1 MIELLPT
8 DGTPGGSNGPGP
20 GRMNRLLLVGIAAAV
35 VLGAGYALGAGED
48 AGSAGSAAGVSL
60 LAILAICLSIA
71 GAAIG
76 VYAAMSARRTQADVA
91 RLARSIDNALR
102 DLAEGNSRNS
112 STLGALT
119 DTIDRQIGGMLDR
132 IDVATSGHPGLPTG
146 RDAAGG
152 TSNVVPLGAPGRRN
166 ASHKAPVADPAPSSW
181 AAQGEL
187 ELSLEP
193 IISVSQSAAAGFEVY
208 ANLPFADG
216 VSRPVRRLRGD
227 AAAADHARFEL
238 ALVKA
243 AMHASRRQLPADAA
257 RLPLHV
263 AVSDAL
269 LADADA
275 AAEIAQLF
283 ELHPA
288 LAAAL
293 VLSIPA
299 ETAASQARGVQRAI
313 ARLMAAGVRLAVEGH
328 VEPIGSGAKLAD
340 GKASFLKLTCNR
352 LLDRDKAK
360 RKAPSGSDLAELAH
374 VSGVTLIATDVAT
387 DEDAVA
393 LLDLGVDLMSG
404 ARFSPPRR
412 LRGASADMS
421 GKVAEA

>member
-1 MIELLPT
+1 MIEMLPT

-35 VLGAGYALGAGED
+35 VLGAGYALGAGKD
-48 AGSAGSAAGVSL
+48 AESAGSVAGVSL
-60 LAILAICLSIA
+60 LAILAICLSLA

-132 IDVATSGHPGLPTG
+132 IDVATGHPGMPVG
-146 RDAAGG
+146 RDAAAGA
-152 TSNVVPLGAPGRRN
+152 SNVVPLGAPGRRN
-166 ASHKAPVADPAPSSW
+166 ASHKAAAADPAPSSW

-193 IISVSQSAAAGFEVY
+193 IVSVSQSAAAGFEVY

-216 VSRPVRRLRGD
+216 VARPVRRLRGD

-238 ALVKA
+238 ALIKA
-243 AMHASRRQLPADAA
+243 AMHASRRQLPGDAA

-263 AVSDAL
+263 AASDAL

-288 LAAAL
+288 LASAL
-293 VLSIPA
+293 VLSIPV
-299 ETAASQARGVQRAI
+299 ETAVSQARGVQRAI

-328 VEPIGSGAKLAD
+328 VEPIVSGAKLAD

-360 RKAPSGSDLAELAH
+360 RKAATGSDLAELAH
-374 VSGVTLIATDVAT
+374 ASGVTLIATDVAT

-412 LRGASADMS
+412 LRGASAEVS